1 MIISKS
7 VPMQISRKK
16 FSDFEDFSTPQD
28 MYFVGYKEY
37 KDENGN
43 VTLKRNIR
51 LKWDYILSAIKEDP
65 EWGQGGGG
73 NVPEDKPTNPEISG
87 DNTEHVEAE
96 FAPVEAV
103 YYPISVSMLD
113 DEGLAYDEW
122 IVDNNGVER
131 PKRISEDLVDDEGQ
145 PIDSTI
151 VDLKKTKGFI
161 EINGGGTY
169 TSEIIY
175 VVNPQVGSITNVVV
189 DNTGRNRKK
198 DETKEE
204 WEQNRVPV
212 EDFVLLYGIGEDSY
226 EILNVPAWHRG
237 VVQILHTNGNDLIIN
252 QSYTDASH
260 EYISD
265 VMPVADEND
274 EIVEGEITDRVDNK
288 IYVDMKNEAGF
299 IEIDVN
305 GASNASKTE
314 FTFVF
319 DNTEIGSMSYIV
331 VDNQTN
337 ARGKEV
343 FVNYGKT
350 YRKDGDERTEI
361 IENGICN
368 VEDGEKAIIQVFH
381 SLSMDIVVSVTK
393 L

>member
-1 MIISKS
+1 MVISKC
-7 VPMQISRKK
+7 VPIAISRKK
-16 FSDFEDFSTPQD
+16 FSDFEDFLTPQD

-43 VTLKRNIR
+43 VTIKKNIR

-73 NVPEDKPTNPEISG
+73 NVPQKPTNPEVSG

-96 FAPVEAV
+96 FAPVEAI
-103 YYPISVSMLD
+103 YYQTSVSD
-113 DEGLAYDEW
+113 NDEEGSYDEW
-122 IVDNNGVER
+122 IVDEDGNTR
-131 PKRISEDLVDDEGQ
+131 PKRISEGLADDEGQ

-151 VDLKKTKGFI
+151 IDLKKNKGFI

-175 VVNPQVGSITNVVV
+175 IINPQVGSITNVVV

-204 WEQNRVPV
+204 WKENRKPID
-212 EDFVLLYGIGEDSY
+212 DFVLRYGIGEDSY

-237 VVQILHTNGNDLIIN
+237 VVQVLHTNGNDLIIN
-252 QSYTDASH
+252 QSYTDASD
-260 EYISD
+260 EYIGD
-265 VMPVADEND
+265 VIPVADEND
-274 EIVEGEITDRVDNK
+274 GVVEGEIIDRVDNK
-288 IYVDMKNEAGF
+288 IYVDMKNEAGY

-337 ARGKEV
+337 AKGKEV
-343 FVNYGKT
+343 FISYGKT
-350 YRKDGDERTEI
+350 YHKDGDDRTEI
-361 IENGICN
+361 IENGICF
-368 VEDGEKAIIQVFH
+368 VESGEKAIIQVFH
-381 SLSMDIVVSVTK
+381 SLSMDIVVSIVK

>member
-1 MIISKS
+1 MVISKC
-7 VPMQISRKK
+7 VPLAISRKK
-16 FSDFEDFSTPQD
+16 FSDFEDFLTPQD

-37 KDENGN
+37 KDENGK
-43 VTLKRNIR
+43 VTLKKNIR
-51 LKWDYILSAIKEDP
+51 LKWDYILSEIKKDP
-65 EWGQGGGG
+65 EWGQGGS
-73 NVPEDKPTNPEISG
+73 VPEKPTNPEVSG
-87 DNTEHVEAE
+87 DNTEHVQAE
-96 FAPVEAV
+96 FAPVEAI
-103 YYPISVSMLD
+103 YYPTSVSLVD
-113 DEGLAYDEW
+113 DEGLPYDEW
-122 IVDNNGVER
+122 IVDNDGNER
-131 PKRISEDLVDDEGQ
+131 PKRISEDLLDEDGQ

-169 TSEIIY
+169 TQEIIY
-175 VVNPQVGSITNVVV
+175 IINPQIGSITNVVV

-198 DETKEE
+198 DETVEE

-212 EDFVLLYGIGEDSY
+212 KDFVLYYGIGDNKY

-237 VVQILHTNGNDLIIN
+237 VVQVLHTNGNDLIIN
-252 QSYTDASH
+252 QSYTDASY
-260 EYISD
+260 EYIGD
-265 VMPVADEND
+265 VMPVSDEND
-274 EIVEGEITDRVDNK
+274 EVVEGEITDIVDNK
-288 IYVDMKNEAGF
+288 IYVDMKNETGF

-305 GASNASKTE
+305 GDSNANKTE

-337 ARGKEV
+337 AKGKEV

-350 YRKDGDERTEI
+350 YHKDGDDRTEI
-361 IENGICN
+361 IENDICY
-368 VEDGEKAIIQVFH
+368 VESGEKAIIQVFH
-381 SLSMDIVVSVTK
+381 SLSMDIVVSITK

>member
-1 MIISKS
+1 MVISKC
-7 VPMQISRKK
+7 VPLAISRKK
-16 FSDFEDFSTPQD
+16 FSDFEDFLTPQD

-43 VTLKRNIR
+43 VTLKKNIR

-73 NVPEDKPTNPEISG
+73 NVPEEKPTNPEVSG

-96 FAPVEAV
+96 FAPVEAI
-103 YYPISVSMLD
+103 YYPTTVSVV
-113 DEGLAYDEW
+113 DEEGNSYDEW
-122 IVDNNGVER
+122 IVDDNGNER
-131 PKRISEDLVDDEGQ
+131 PKRISEDLLDEDGQ
-145 PIDSTI
+145 RIDSTI

-175 VVNPQVGSITNVVV
+175 IINPQVGSITNVVV

-198 DETKEE
+198 DETQEE

-212 EDFVLLYGIGEDSY
+212 EDFVLYYGIGDNKY

-237 VVQILHTNGNDLIIN
+237 VVQVLHTNGNDLIIN
-252 QSYTDASH
+252 QSYTDASY
-260 EYISD
+260 EYIGD
-265 VMPVADEND
+265 VMPISDDED
-274 EIVEGEITDRVDNK
+274 EVVKGDIIDRVDNK
-288 IYVDMKNEAGF
+288 IYVDMKNETGY

-337 ARGKEV
+337 AKGKEV
-343 FVNYGKT
+343 FISYGKT
-350 YRKDGDERTEI
+350 YHKDGDDRTEI
-361 IENGICN
+361 IENGICF
-368 VEDGEKAIIQVFH
+368 VESGEKAVIQVFH
-381 SLSMDIVVSVTK
+381 SLSMDIVVSIVK

>member
-1 MIISKS
+1 MVISKC
-7 VPMQISRKK
+7 VPLAISRKK
-16 FSDFEDFSTPQD
+16 FSDFEDFLTPQD

-43 VTLKRNIR
+43 VTLKKNIR

-73 NVPEDKPTNPEISG
+73 NVPEEKPTNPEVSG

-96 FAPVEAV
+96 FAPVEAI
-103 YYPISVSMLD
+103 YYQTSVTKT
-113 DEGLAYDEW
+113 DENGAYDEW
-122 IVDNNGVER
+122 IVDEDGNER
-131 PKRISEDLVDDEGQ
+131 PKRISEDLQDEDGQ

-151 VDLKKTKGFI
+151 IDLKKNKGFI

-175 VVNPQVGSITNVVV
+175 IINPQVGSITNVVV
-189 DNTGRNRKK
+189 DNTGRNRKE
-198 DETKEE
+198 DETLEE
-204 WEQNRVPV
+204 WKENRKPID
-212 EDFVLLYGIGEDSY
+212 DFVLLYGIGEDNY

-252 QSYTDASH
+252 QSYTDASD
-260 EYISD
+260 EYIGD
-265 VMPVADEND
+265 VMPVSDEND
-274 EIVEGEITDRVDNK
+274 EVVEGEITDRVDNK

-305 GASNASKTE
+305 GASNASKTK

-331 VDNQTN
+331 VDNMTN
-337 ARGKEV
+337 AKGKEV
-343 FVNYGKT
+343 FVSYGKT
-350 YRKDGDERTEI
+350 YHKDGDDRTEI
-361 IENGICN
+361 IENGICF
-368 VEDGEKAIIQVFH
+368 VESGEKAIIQVFH
-381 SLSMDIVVSVTK
+381 SLSMDIVVSIVK

>member
-1 MIISKS
+1 MVISKC
-7 VPMQISRKK
+7 VPLAISRKK
-16 FSDFEDFSTPQD
+16 FSDFENFMSPKDV
-28 MYFVGYKEY
+28 YFVGYKFEE
-37 KDENGN
+37 DG
-43 VTLKRNIR
+43 VTKKNIR
-51 LKWDYILSAIKEDP
+51 LKWDYILSAIKDDP

-96 FAPVEAV
+96 FAPVEAI
-103 YYPISVSMLD
+103 YYPTTVSSID
-113 DEGLAYDEW
+113 NEGLAYDEW

-169 TSEIIY
+169 KSEIIY
-175 VVNPQVGSITNVVV
+175 IVNPQVGSITNVVV

-198 DETKEE
+198 DETIEE

-212 EDFVLLYGIGEDSY
+212 EDFVLFYGIGDNSY

-260 EYISD
+260 EYIGD
-265 VMPVADEND
+265 VMPVADEDD
-274 EIVEGEITDRVDNK
+274 EVVEGEIIDRVDNK

-305 GASNASKTE
+305 GASNANKTE

-337 ARGKEV
+337 AKGKEV

-350 YRKDGDERTEI
+350 YSKEGDERTEI

-368 VEDGEKAIIQVFH
+368 VENGEKAIIQVFH

>member
-1 MIISKS
+1 MVISKC
-7 VPMQISRKK
+7 VPLEISRKK
-16 FSDFEDFSTPQD
+16 FSDFEDFLTPED

-37 KDENGN
+37 KDENGK
-43 VTLKRNIR
+43 VTLKKNIR

-73 NVPEDKPTNPEISG
+73 NGPEISG

-96 FAPVEAV
+96 FAPVEAI
-103 YYPISVSMLD
+103 YYPTSVPMVD
-113 DEGLAYDEW
+113 DEGSYNEW
-122 IVDNNGVER
+122 IVDEDGNER
-131 PKRISEDLVDDEGQ
+131 PKRISEGLADEDGEL
-145 PIDSTI
+145 IDSTI
-151 VDLKKTKGFI
+151 IDLKKNKGFI

-169 TSEIIY
+169 TTEIIY
-175 VVNPQVGSITNVVV
+175 IINPQVGSITNVVV
-189 DNTGRNRKK
+189 DNTGRNRKEG
-198 DETKEE
+198 ETKEE
-204 WEQNRVPV
+204 WKHNRVP
-212 EDFVLLYGIGEDSY
+212 EKDFVLLYGIGDDNY

-252 QSYTDASH
+252 QSYTDASD
-260 EYISD
+260 EYIGD
-265 VMPVADEND
+265 VMPVSDEND
-274 EIVEGEITDRVDNK
+274 GVVEGEIIDRVDNK

-331 VDNQTN
+331 VDNMTN
-337 ARGKEV
+337 AKGKEV

-350 YRKDGDERTEI
+350 YHKDGDDSTEI
-361 IENGICN
+361 IENDICN
-368 VEDGEKAIIQVFH
+368 VESGEKAIIQVFH
-381 SLSMDIVVSVTK
+381 SLSMDIVVNVTIM
-393 L
+393 

>member
-1 MIISKS
+1 
-7 VPMQISRKK
+7 
-16 FSDFEDFSTPQD
+16 
-28 MYFVGYKEY
+28 
-37 KDENGN
+37 
-43 VTLKRNIR
+43 
-51 LKWDYILSAIKEDP
+51 
-65 EWGQGGGG
+65 
-73 NVPEDKPTNPEISG
+73 
-87 DNTEHVEAE
+87 
-96 FAPVEAV
+96 
-103 YYPISVSMLD
+103 MLD
-113 DEGLAYDEW
+113 EEGLAYDEW
-122 IVDNNGVER
+122 VVDENGNER

-237 VVQILHTNGNDLIIN
+237 VVQVLHTNGNDLIIN

-265 VMPVADEND
+265 VTPVADEND

-305 GASNASKTE
+305 GSSNASKTE

-350 YRKDGDERTEI
+350 YRKDGDDRTEI

-368 VEDGEKAIIQVFH
+368 VEDGEKAVIQVFH

>member
-1 MIISKS
+1 MVISKC
-7 VPMQISRKK
+7 VPLAISRKK
-16 FSDFEDFSTPQD
+16 FSDFEDFLTPQD

-37 KDENGN
+37 KDEDGK
-43 VTLKRNIR
+43 VTLKKNIR

-73 NVPEDKPTNPEISG
+73 NVPEKPTNPEISG

-96 FAPVEAV
+96 FTPVEAV
-103 YYPISVSMLD
+103 YYPTSVSTV
-113 DEGLAYDEW
+113 DEDGLAYDEW
-122 IVDNNGVER
+122 IVDDNGNER
-131 PKRISEDLVDDEGQ
+131 PKRISEDLVDEDGQ

-151 VDLKKTKGFI
+151 IDLKKTKGFI

-175 VVNPQVGSITNVVV
+175 IINPQVGSITNVVV

-198 DETKEE
+198 DETVEE
-204 WEQNRVPV
+204 WKQNRVPV
-212 EDFVLLYGIGEDSY
+212 KDFVLYYGIGDNKY

-237 VVQILHTNGNDLIIN
+237 VVQVLHTNGNDLIIN
-252 QSYTDASH
+252 QSYTDASD
-260 EYISD
+260 EYIGD
-265 VMPVADEND
+265 VMPVSDEND
-274 EIVEGEITDRVDNK
+274 EVVEGEIIDRVDNK
-288 IYVDMKNEAGF
+288 IYVDMKNETGF

-305 GASNASKTE
+305 GESNASKTE

-337 ARGKEV
+337 AKGKEV

-350 YRKDGDERTEI
+350 YHKDGDDRTEI
-361 IENGICN
+361 IENSVCF
-368 VEDGEKAIIQVFH
+368 VESGEKAIIQVFH
-381 SLSMDIVVSVTK
+381 SLSMDIVVSITK

>member
-1 MIISKS
+1 MVISKC
-7 VPMQISRKK
+7 VPIQISRKK

-37 KDENGN
+37 KDETGQ
-43 VTLKRNIR
+43 VTLKKNIR

-65 EWGQGGGG
+65 EWGQGG
-73 NVPEDKPTNPEISG
+73 NVPEKPTNPEISG

-103 YYPISVSMLD
+103 YYPTSVSMLD

-122 IVDNNGVER
+122 IVDVNGVER

-189 DNTGRNRKK
+189 DNTGRNRKN

-212 EDFVLLYGIGEDSY
+212 EDFILRYGIGENSY

-237 VVQILHTNGNDLIIN
+237 VAQVLHTNGNDIIIN

-260 EYISD
+260 EYIGD
-265 VMPVADEND
+265 VMPTSDDED
-274 EIVEGEITDRVDNK
+274 EVVRGEIIDRDGNK
-288 IYVDMKNEAGF
+288 IYVDMKNETGY

-305 GASNASKTE
+305 GTTNANKTE

-343 FVNYGKT
+343 FINYGKT
-350 YRKDGDERTEI
+350 YNKDGDDRTEI

-368 VEDGEKAIIQVFH
+368 VEDGEKAVIQVFH
-381 SLSMDIVVSVTK
+381 SLSMDIIVSITK
-393 L
+393 M